1 MKFVVSSSLLSQRL
15 QTLGRVIVPKNS
27 IQILES
33 ILFKIEGGKLTLTAA
48 DNETM
53 LTTILDLVEAEGEF
67 TFAVNAKVIQD
78 AMKEIPEQPV
88 DFYVNTDT
96 FAITIDY
103 MNGQYN
109 IVGQDASEYPL
120 TSGLGEDVIQ
130 YTIDSQLL
138 LGGVNR
144 SLFAL
149 SVDMLRPQMTGV
161 CFDAK
166 ENEIVIVATDAQKM
180 ACTKYPGIGSEQAG
194 TFILP
199 KKPAMLLRNFL
210 VKEEGDTRIAFT
222 MRNASFI
229 TESYTMTC
237 RLIEGRF
244 PNYAGVISVNNDI
257 EITINRAALLSTL
270 RRVLIFSNTASCA
283 VKLQFDNNRLTIS
296 SHEIDFS
303 KSAEESLLCDYQLAP
318 MSIGF
323 HGGYLQEI
331 INNIESED
339 VTFKLAGP
347 SRAGLILPSETSEK
361 EEVIMLLMPMLVVD

>member
-1 MKFVVSSSLLSQRL
+1 
-15 QTLGRVIVPKNS
+15 
-27 IQILES
+27 
-33 ILFKIEGGKLTLTAA
+33 
-48 DNETM
+48 
-53 LTTILDLVEAEGEF
+53 
-67 TFAVNAKVIQD
+67 
-78 AMKEIPEQPV
+78 
-88 DFYVNTDT
+88 
-96 FAITIDY
+96 
-103 MNGQYN
+103 
-109 IVGQDASEYPL
+109 
-120 TSGLGEDVIQ
+120 
-130 YTIDSQLL
+130 
-138 LGGVNR
+138 
-144 SLFAL
+144 
-149 SVDMLRPQMTGV
+149 
-161 CFDAK
+161 
-166 ENEIVIVATDAQKM
+166 
-180 ACTKYPGIGSEQAG
+180 
-194 TFILP
+194 
-199 KKPAMLLRNFL
+199 MLLRNFL

>member
-120 TSGLGEDVIQ
+120 TSGLGDDAIQ

-222 MRNASFI
+222 MRNASFT